1 LSTKVAKD
9 LARKARKIAPASL
22 YEFARTFERALEAL
36 ADEIEELK
44 QARTKDTTEPTKRR
58 GGTQW

>member
-9 LARKARKIAPASL
+9 LARKARKMAPTNL

-36 ADEIEELK
+36 VDEIEELK
-44 QARTKDTTEPTKRR
+44 QPATKDTTKPKSR
-58 GGTQW
+58 GSVKW